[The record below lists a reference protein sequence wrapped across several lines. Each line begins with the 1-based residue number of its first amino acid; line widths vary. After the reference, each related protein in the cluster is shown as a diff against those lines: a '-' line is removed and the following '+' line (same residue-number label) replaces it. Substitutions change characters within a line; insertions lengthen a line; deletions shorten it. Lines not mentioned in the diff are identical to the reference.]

1 MRLLAVFDLL
11 LTLDIEVSTE
21 EEEEEE
27 YNFFLLFAQDSL
39 PPPLYLFT
47 VSGW

>member
-11 LTLDIEVSTE
+11 LTLDIEVST